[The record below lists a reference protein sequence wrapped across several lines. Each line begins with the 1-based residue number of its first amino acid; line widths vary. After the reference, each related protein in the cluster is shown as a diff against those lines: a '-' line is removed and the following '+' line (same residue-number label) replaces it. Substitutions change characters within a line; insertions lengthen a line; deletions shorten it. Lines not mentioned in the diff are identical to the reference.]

1 MVAAT
6 MSLVH
11 PCARVLARWQRPCQL
26 QHAWRLQSNV
36 SSNTFSTSS
45 VLAGN
50 RAIVYNTNGDPPRVL
65 SAFSFPE
72 LPPPPPNT
80 VNIRFLLAP
89 INPADINVIEGVYPA
104 KPEPDVSLSQA
115 KDYPLFVGGNEGL
128 GKVIDVGDGIVGLRK
143 DDWVVMTKA
152 QSGTWSSAKN
162 VAMSDVL
169 KVPKQGLSEAQA
181 ATITVNPPT
190 AYNMLH
196 DFAQLVEGDWIVQ
209 NGANS
214 AVGQAVIQ
222 IAAAKGYKTINFIRD
237 RDDVGLLKQHLKSL
251 GATHVV
257 TYDELAEKSLR
268 AKVKTWTGGKDIRL
282 GLNCVSGKTTT
293 LMARLL
299 GNNAH
304 LVSYGAMSKEPLSL
318 PTSLFIFKNLTCH
331 GFWQTR
337 WYSDKSSEQRQELLE
352 TLTALM
358 RDGKLQGPNCEV
370 LTICGTESD
379 ASASVKIRDL
389 VARLGQ
395 GMYGKKI
402 LLKVEETV

>member
-50 RAIVYNTNGDPPRVL
+50 RAIVYNTNGDPARVL

-80 VNIRFLLAP
+80 VNIRVLLAP

-222 IAAAKGYKTINFIRD
+222 IAAAKEYKTINFIRD

-358 RDGKLQGPNCEV
+358 RNGKLQGPNYEV
-370 LTICGTESD
+370 LTIGGTESD
-379 ASASVKIRDL
+379 VSASVKIRDL

-395 GMYGKKI
+395 GMYGKKV
-402 LLKVEETV
+402 LLKVEEIV

>member
-1 MVAAT
+1 
-6 MSLVH
+6 MSSLASH
-11 PCARVLARWQRPCQL
+11 SSARALARRQLPRQL
-26 QHAWRLQSNV
+26 QHAWRLQHSTPNH
-36 SSNTFSTSS
+36 TFSTSS
-45 VLAGN
+45 VRAGN
-50 RAIVYNTNGDPPRVL
+50 RAIVYNTNGDPTRVL
-65 SAFSFPE
+65 SALSFPE

-89 INPADINVIEGVYPA
+89 VNPADINVIEGVYPA
-104 KPEPDVSLSQA
+104 KPEPDVSLSQE
-115 KDYPLFVGGNEGL
+115 KDCPLFVGGNEGL
-128 GKVIDVGDGIVGLRK
+128 GKVMDIGEGVVGLQK
-143 DDWVVMTKA
+143 DDWVVMTKP

-162 VAMSDVL
+162 VTLSDIL
-169 KVPKQGLSEAQA
+169 KIPKQGLSEAQA

-196 DFAQLVEGDWIVQ
+196 DFARLIEGDWIVQ

-237 RDDVGLLKQHLKSL
+237 RDDVELLKQHLELL

-257 TYDELAEKSLR
+257 TYDELSDKSLR

-304 LVSYGAMSKEPLSL
+304 IVSYGAMSKEPLSL

-337 WYSDKSSEQRQELLE
+337 WYSDKSLEQRQELLK

-358 RDGKLQGPNCEV
+358 RDGKLRGPDHEV
-370 LTICGTESD
+370 LTIGGTESD
-379 ASASVKIRDL
+379 VSASEKIRDL

-395 GMYGKKI
+395 GMYGKKA
-402 LLKVEETV
+402 LLRVEETA